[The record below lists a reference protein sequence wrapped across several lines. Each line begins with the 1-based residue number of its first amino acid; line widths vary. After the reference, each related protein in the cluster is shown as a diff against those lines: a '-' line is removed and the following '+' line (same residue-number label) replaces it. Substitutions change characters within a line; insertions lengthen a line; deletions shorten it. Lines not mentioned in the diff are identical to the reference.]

1 MLITF
6 LLTINTYTIRIDSMK
21 TVSFSLDE
29 VTIQGIEALAK
40 QAKLSRSDIVRSMY
54 SRMRLEKTLED
65 MQAQAAPI
73 LKRLGLETEDDVVAY
88 AKSKA

>member
-1 MLITF
+1 
-6 LLTINTYTIRIDSMK
+6 MK